1 MISKQ
6 TKKAL
11 AYYNT
16 SVRKVTADDYLVG
29 SNYRNIG
36 DMYFKKC
43 KVSVAAQYYDST
55 LVKMNPKTREFI
67 HIQKFEKI

>member
-1 MISKQ
+1 MISK
-6 TKKAL
+6 TSKKAL

-36 DMYFKKC
+36 DMYFKIKYP
-43 KVSVAAQYYDST
+43 VAAQYYDST

>member
-1 MISKQ
+1 MGFYDKQ
-6 TKKAL
+6 NKQKKAL

-36 DMYFKKC
+36 DMYFKN
-43 KVSVAAQYYDST
+43 KVSRCGSV
-55 LVKMNPKTREFI
+55 LR
-67 HIQKFEKI
+67 

>member
-1 MISKQ
+1 MGFYDKQ
-6 TKKAL
+6 NKQKKAL

-16 SVRKVTADDYLVG
+16 SVRKVTADDYLAG

-36 DMYFKKC
+36 DMYFKN

-55 LVKMNPKTREFI
+55 LVK
-67 HIQKFEKI
+67 

>member
-1 MISKQ
+1 MITIT

-36 DMYFKKC
+36 DMYLKNAKYP
-43 KVSVAAQYYDST
+43 VALQYYDST